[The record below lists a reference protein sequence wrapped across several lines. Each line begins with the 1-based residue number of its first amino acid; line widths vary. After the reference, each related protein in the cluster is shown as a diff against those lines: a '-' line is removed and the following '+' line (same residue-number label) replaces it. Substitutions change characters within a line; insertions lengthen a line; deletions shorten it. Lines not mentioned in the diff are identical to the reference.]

1 MTANTQTL
9 TRIRNLERLYRGG
22 YHSRVIDTTIDK
34 LVEIEATALQR
45 ELTSQ
50 EERLKAFEAQYALS
64 SEEFYSR
71 FRAGK
76 MGDRP
81 ICSSGVRFTRC
92 GRPRSSACRR

>member
-34 LVEIEATALQR
+34 LVELEVTALQR

-50 EERLKAFEAQYALS
+50 EERQRAFEAQYALS
-64 SEEFYSR
+64 SGGILRPFSSR
-71 FRAGK
+71 ENG
-76 MGDRP
+76 
-81 ICSSGVRFTRC
+81 
-92 GRPRSSACRR
+92 